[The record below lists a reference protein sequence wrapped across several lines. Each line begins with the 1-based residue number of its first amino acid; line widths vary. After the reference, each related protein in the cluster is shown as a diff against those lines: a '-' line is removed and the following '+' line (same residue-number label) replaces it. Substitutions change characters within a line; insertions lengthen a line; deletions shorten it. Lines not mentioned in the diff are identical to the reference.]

1 MNALTLSF
9 LYFFNVIILLFL
21 SFYIIYKNP
30 RSWVNRFCAFFL
42 LCYFGWNIGLMSS
55 VLPGISPEKYRLIIN
70 LTSYGW
76 IWFSPFLLMFSI
88 FYANKRRY
96 IESKFFYFA
105 VFSPAFF
112 ISVMQWSGKVFYGYD
127 LINGSL
133 SLKWSFNLI
142 FWFYVAY
149 YLFLSILVFFT
160 LLSYRR
166 KTKLAVKKKQID
178 IMIVSGIFTLS
189 IGTFT
194 DIISPA
200 IGTNCCTIFGDMA
213 ILIWAAGFV
222 YAMVRYKFLDVT
234 PALAAQN
241 IIETMSEFVILS
253 DMKGQIKSVNQSAL
267 QYLKYQRNEIEGNH
281 IGIIFTKKEYFN
293 EIMEAVRQHK
303 QIKNEKI
310 NLRTKEKQGIPVY
323 FSMTVLRD
331 EMDDAVG
338 MAFVARD
345 IIEEQKAQD
354 ELRQT
359 VRELRKSQKS
369 ISEAYNDLSLMEKQ
383 LEGEHNRIAAMFA
396 NFSDPVVFI
405 NNDSRILMF
414 NPEAKKVF
422 NFNDAVL
429 NEKIDKTGSYAL
441 ENFAAIINYPY
452 IVKRGTEAKFAAEGE
467 EEMEIQYGEQKLIFK
482 VITREVIDRG
492 YSLGTM
498 KIFTN
503 LTREME
509 IDKLKSEFITI
520 AAHQLRTPLTA
531 IKWVIKTVM
540 SGEAGEVNDEQK
552 QYLTKGYDS
561 NERIITLVN
570 DMLDVSRIEEGRFGY
585 NFAKENFLQ
594 TLREV
599 VDNLKPQIDIKALK
613 FVMDVPK
620 EVPLM
625 TLDKAKITLVLQNL
639 LENAVKYTPNKGE
652 VKISVKT
659 NAKLLKVSVKDSG
672 VGIPADDQKKIFSKF
687 FRAQNVMRME
697 TEGSGLGLF
706 IVKNIINKHNG
717 SIGFSSQEG
726 KGTEFFFELPLD
738 NNLK

>member
-1 MNALTLSF
+1 M
-9 LYFFNVIILLFL
+9 V
-21 SFYIIYKNP
+21 
-30 RSWVNRFCAFFL
+30 
-42 LCYFGWNIGLMSS
+42 S
-55 VLPGISPEKYRLIIN
+55 VLPGISAEQYRLLIN

-96 IESKFFYFA
+96 IESRLFYIA
-105 VFSPAFF
+105 VFSPAIF
-112 ISVMQWSGKVFYGYD
+112 ISIMQWSGKVFYGYE

-133 SLKWSFNLI
+133 ALKWSFNYI
-142 FWFYVAY
+142 FWFYVGY
-149 YLFLSILVFFT
+149 YLFLSLLVFIT
-160 LLSYRR
+160 LISYRR
-166 KTKLAVKKKQID
+166 KTRLAIKKKQVD
-178 IMIVSGIFTLS
+178 IMMISGFFTLVIS
-189 IGTFT
+189 TFT

-200 IGTNCCTIFGDMA
+200 IGTNCCTIFGDMS

-222 YAMVRYKFLDVT
+222 YSMVRYKFLDVT

-241 IIETMSEFVILS
+241 IIDTMSEFVILS
-253 DMKGQIKSVNQSAL
+253 DMKGTIKSVNNSTL
-267 QYLKYQRNEIEGNH
+267 QYLKYIRNEIEGKN
-281 IGIIFTKKEYFN
+281 IDILFTKKEYFFV
-293 EIMEAVRQHK
+293 IMDAVK
-303 QIKNEKI
+303 QQKLIKNEK
-310 NLRTKEKQGIPVY
+310 LLLKTKDKQGVPVY

-369 ISEAYNDLSLMEKQ
+369 ISEAYNDLSLLEKQ
-383 LEGEHNRIAAMFA
+383 LEGEHNRISAMFA
-396 NFSDPVVFI
+396 NFSDPVIFMG
-405 NNDSRILMF
+405 NDSRILLF
-414 NPEAKKVF
+414 NPEAKKIF
-422 NFNDAVL
+422 NL
-429 NEKIDKTGSYAL
+429 NESAINAKIEKTGNFAL
-441 ENFAAIINYPY
+441 ENFSSIINFPF
-452 IVKRGTEAKFAAEGE
+452 IVKRGTEAEFAAEGE
-467 EEMEIQYGEQKLIFK
+467 EEMEIQSGEQKLIFK
-482 VITREVIDRG
+482 VVTREVVDRG
-492 YSLGTM
+492 YYLGTM

-540 SGEAGEVNDEQK
+540 SGEAGPVNEEQK
-552 QYLTKGYDS
+552 QYLNKGYDS
-561 NERIITLVN
+561 NERVINLVN

-594 TLREV
+594 TLQEV
-599 VDNLKPQIDIKALK
+599 VDNLKPQIDMKSLN
-613 FVMDVPK
+613 FVMKVPK
-620 EVPLM
+620 EVPLL

-652 VKISVKT
+652 IVLEVKT
-659 NAKLLKVSVKDSG
+659 SAKLLKVSVKDSG
-672 VGIPADDQKKIFSKF
+672 VGIPAEDQKKIFSKF

-706 IVKNIINKHNG
+706 IVRNIINKHNG
-717 SIGFSSQEG
+717 NIGFNSQEG